1 MLKGFFLVLLKGF
14 IDYTEVFFGFTGK
27 LSPDEL
33 GTEQEK
39 TALYPRA
46 RKNMGTEQKK
56 TALYPRARKNV
67 GTEQEK
73 TALYPRARKNVG
85 TEQEKTALYP
95 NHWKYYQLTDT
106 RNMMME
112 VFGQTIF

>member
-1 MLKGFFLVLLKGF
+1 MLKGFFLVLLKGFFLVLLKGF

-46 RKNMGTEQKK
+46 K
-56 TALYPRARKNV
+56 
-67 GTEQEK
+67 
-73 TALYPRARKNVG
+73 KNVG

>member
-39 TALYPRA
+39 TALYPR
-46 RKNMGTEQKK
+46 
-56 TALYPRARKNV
+56 V
-67 GTEQEK
+67 
-73 TALYPRARKNVG
+73 RKNVG

>member
-46 RKNMGTEQKK
+46 KKNVGTEQEK
-56 TALYPRARKNV
+56 TALYPRARKNM

-95 NHWKYYQLTDT
+95 RAVSYTHLTLPT
-106 RNMMME
+106 KA
-112 VFGQTIF
+112 

>member
-1 MLKGFFLVLLKGF
+1 MIILKF
-14 IDYTEVFFGFTGK
+14 FFGFTGK

-73 TALYPRARKNVG
+73 TALYP
-85 TEQEKTALYP
+85 

-106 RNMMME
+106 QNMMME

>member
-46 RKNMGTEQKK
+46 SG
-56 TALYPRARKNV
+56 YRARKNSAIPTSPKKC
-67 GTEQEK
+67 G
-73 TALYPRARKNVG
+73 YRAGKNSAIPTCQKNVG

-106 RNMMME
+106 QNMMME

>member
-46 RKNMGTEQKK
+46 K
-56 TALYPRARKNV
+56 
-67 GTEQEK
+67 
-73 TALYPRARKNVG
+73 KNVG